1 MTEAPPGTDLAG
13 RMRHLIRM
21 AVWQEA
27 LGRTSSVLL
36 PLSDGRADRVPF
48 YCVHALSGAGAVLTT
63 LAEMLGPEQPFV
75 AIQAPVPDR
84 HAGFAGSIE
93 AMARHYAEA
102 LMQAQPAG
110 RLALGGWSVGGV
122 IALEMAQYM
131 RARGRHDIL
140 LVNID
145 CELVNVAAAISRR
158 NPLYYWKVA
167 ANFPTWLAYDLRDHD
182 WRLRSVIRRF
192 RNKFQALARMAR
204 KRIAERRPAH
214 GYAVDGFMD
223 TSRFSADYRAFVR
236 ALYDAFYRYVP
247 AAYAGPVVVFEA
259 SVQPVV
265 HLRQVGATWRRIA
278 APEIIPVTGTHES
291 IIKAPDGIALAAELR
306 RRLAAFAAP
315 SAATA
320 DVSRRPSPLA
330 APAPSPQAAPALTP
344 TPQPA

>member
-1 MTEAPPGTDLAG
+1 MIEAPPGTDLAG

-145 CELVNVAAAISRR
+145 CELVNVAAAVSRR

-167 ANFPTWLAYDLRDHD
+167 ANFPKWLAYDLRDHD

-265 HLRQVGATWRRIA
+265 HLRPVGATWRRIA

-291 IIKAPDGIALAAELR
+291 IIKAPDGLPLAAELR

-315 SAATA
+315 AGAAV
-320 DVSRRPSPLA
+320 DVSRWPSPLA
-330 APAPSPQAAPALTP
+330 APAP